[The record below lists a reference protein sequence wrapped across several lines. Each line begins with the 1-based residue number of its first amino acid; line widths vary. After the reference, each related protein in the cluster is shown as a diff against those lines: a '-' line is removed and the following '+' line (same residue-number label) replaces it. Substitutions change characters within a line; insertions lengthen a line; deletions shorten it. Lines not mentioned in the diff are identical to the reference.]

1 MILVFESNKNLEKR
15 KRMKMKRLTLFLTA
29 IPTACLLAAT
39 AHGQADM
46 AGCSAIAAPAAR
58 LACYDALANHAAPQ
72 APSATGPAPRPA
84 PAARPVAHAFPARPT
99 AAPSSYEALRKRS
112 NFASVAL
119 EVEPLPHGLFR
130 LHLADGTAYDT
141 SMEGAHIAK
150 GETLHIRRSPLG
162 TTFVDLPAQQPIP
175 VRLVRQ
181 E

>member
-1 MILVFESNKNLEKR
+1 
-15 KRMKMKRLTLFLTA
+15 MKALPLFLMA
-29 IPTACLLAAT
+29 IPASCLLSAT
-39 AHGQADM
+39 VYGQADM

-58 LACYDALANHAAPQ
+58 LSCYDALAGHGAPQ
-72 APSATGPAPRPA
+72 APAAAKPAPRPA
-84 PAARPVAHAFPARPT
+84 PAARSATHTFSIRAAP
-99 AAPSSYEALRKRS
+99 APSSYETLRKRS
-112 NFASVAL
+112 NFDSVAL
-119 EVEPLPHGLFR
+119 EIEPLPHGLLR